1 MHPALSARV
10 TQTVSLSGG
19 RVMFAAMMKQP
30 PDETTNE
37 TADEPSDKHP
47 GDPAGAPNTHF
58 GYQEIPEA
66 EKAGR
71 VRGVFSSV
79 AGRYDLMNDLM
90 SGGAHRLW
98 KTALVDWL
106 APRPGIRLLDLAG
119 GTGDIA
125 FRVLDRVRGQGEATV
140 CDMTEE
146 MLAEGRARAAARGL
160 PVDWVRG
167 DAMRLPFVERS
178 FDAVTIAFGIRNVTR
193 PEAALAECFRVL
205 RPGGRF
211 LCLEFGQPAV
221 PAIQWLYDRYSFDV
235 IPALGQAV
243 TGDRASYQY
252 LVESIRRFADA
263 ESFAR
268 TVAEAGFG
276 RVRSR
281 TLSFG
286 VVALT
291 SGWRL

>member
-1 MHPALSARV
+1 MPD
-10 TQTVSLSGG
+10 
-19 RVMFAAMMKQP
+19 QP
-30 PDETTNE
+30 
-37 TADEPSDKHP
+37 S
-47 GDPAGAPNTHF
+47 GDPRTHF
-58 GYQEIPEA
+58 GYQDVPEA

-98 KTALVDWL
+98 KAMLVDWL
-106 APRPGIRLLDLAG
+106 APRPGIRLLDVAG

-125 FRVLDRVRGQGEATV
+125 FRVLDRVRGQGHAIV

-146 MLAEGRARAAARGL
+146 MLAEGARRAEGRDFS
-160 PVDWVRG
+160 VDWVRG
-167 DAMRLPFVERS
+167 DAMRLPFAERS

-193 PEAALAECFRVL
+193 PETALTEALRVL

-211 LCLEFGQPAV
+211 LCLEFGRPAV
-221 PAIQWLYDRYSFDV
+221 PAIEWLYDRYSFGV
-235 IPALGQAV
+235 IPALGHAV

-252 LVESIRRFADA
+252 LVESIRRFPDA
-263 ESFAR
+263 ETFAAS
-268 TVAEAGFG
+268 VSAAGFG
-276 RVRSR
+276 LVRVRS
-281 TLSFG
+281 LSFG
-286 VVALT
+286 IAVLT

>member
-1 MHPALSARV
+1 M
-10 TQTVSLSGG
+10 
-19 RVMFAAMMKQP
+19 
-30 PDETTNE
+30 PDQ
-37 TADEPSDKHP
+37 PSDRSL
-47 GDPAGAPNTHF
+47 GDPRTHF

-66 EKAGR
+66 DKAGR

-98 KTALVDWL
+98 KAALVDWL
-106 APRPGIRLLDLAG
+106 APRPGLRLLDLAG

-125 FRVLDRVRGQGEATV
+125 FRVLDRVRRHGHATV

-146 MLAEGRARAAARGL
+146 MLLEGARRAERRGL
-160 PVDWVRG
+160 SAGGCIDWVRG
-167 DAMRLPFVERS
+167 DAMRLPFADRS

-193 PEAALAECFRVL
+193 PEAALAECYRVL
-205 RPGGRF
+205 GTGGRF
-211 LCLEFGQPAV
+211 LCLEFGRPAV
-221 PAIQWLYDRYSFDV
+221 PAIEWLYDRYSFGA

-252 LVESIRRFADA
+252 LVESIRRFPDA
-263 ESFAR
+263 ETFAGL
-268 TVAEAGFG
+268 VSAAGFG
-276 RVRSR
+276 RVRTR
-281 TLSFG
+281 QLSFG
-286 VVALT
+286 IAALT

>member
-1 MHPALSARV
+1 
-10 TQTVSLSGG
+10 
-19 RVMFAAMMKQP
+19 MFAAMTDQP
-30 PDETTNE
+30 PDEPS
-37 TADEPSDKHP
+37 DEPPGEHP
-47 GDPAGAPNTHF
+47 GLPPGEPSTHF

-79 AGRYDLMNDLM
+79 ATRYDLMNDLM
-90 SGGAHRLW
+90 SGGSHRLW
-98 KTALVDWL
+98 KAALVDWL

-119 GTGDIA
+119 GTGDVA

-146 MLAEGRARAAARGL
+146 MLAEGRARAAALGL
-160 PVDWVRG
+160 SVDWVRG
-167 DAMRLPFVERS
+167 DAMRLPFAAGS

-193 PEAALAECFRVL
+193 PEAALAECCRVL

-211 LCLEFGQPAV
+211 LCLEFGRPAV

-235 IPALGQAV
+235 IPGLGQFV

-252 LVESIRRFADA
+252 LVESIRRFPDA

-268 TVAEAGFG
+268 MVADAGFG
-276 RVRSR
+276 RARVRA
-281 TLSFG
+281 LSFG

>member
-1 MHPALSARV
+1 MPD
-10 TQTVSLSGG
+10 QPSGE
-19 RVMFAAMMKQP
+19 P
-30 PDETTNE
+30 P
-37 TADEPSDKHP
+37 
-47 GDPAGAPNTHF
+47 GATRTHF

-98 KTALVDWL
+98 KAALVDWL
-106 APRPGIRLLDLAG
+106 APRPGLELLDVAG
-119 GTGDIA
+119 GTGDVA
-125 FRVLDRVRGQGEATV
+125 FRVLDRVRGQGRATV

-146 MLAEGRARAAARGL
+146 MLAEGARRAEAQGRALDWAI
-160 PVDWVRG
+160 DWVRG
-167 DAMRLPFVERS
+167 DAMRLPFAERS

-193 PEAALAECFRVL
+193 PEAALAEAFRVL

-211 LCLEFGQPAV
+211 LCLEFGRPAV
-221 PAIQWLYDRYSFDV
+221 PAIGWLYDRYSFGV

-243 TGDRASYQY
+243 TGDGDSYRY
-252 LVESIRRFADA
+252 LVESIRRFPDA
-263 ESFAR
+263 ETFAGM
-268 TVAEAGFG
+268 TSAAGFG
-276 RVRSR
+276 LVRSR
-281 TLSFG
+281 QLSFG

>member
-1 MHPALSARV
+1 MS
-10 TQTVSLSGG
+10 
-19 RVMFAAMMKQP
+19 
-30 PDETTNE
+30 
-37 TADEPSDKHP
+37 DEPS
-47 GDPAGAPNTHF
+47 GDPRTHF

-66 EKAGR
+66 DKAGR

-98 KTALVDWL
+98 KAALVDWL
-106 APRPGIRLLDLAG
+106 APRPGIQLLDLAG

-125 FRVLDRVRGQGEATV
+125 FRVLDRVHGQGHATI

-146 MLAEGRARAAARGL
+146 MLVEGARRAEARGL
-160 PVDWVRG
+160 AAGQSVDWVRG
-167 DAMRLPFVERS
+167 DAMHLPFAERS

-193 PEAALAECFRVL
+193 PEVALTEAFRVL

-211 LCLEFGQPAV
+211 LCLEFGRPAV
-221 PAIQWLYDRYSFDV
+221 PAIDWLYDRYSFGV
-235 IPALGQAV
+235 IPALGQMV

-252 LVESIRRFADA
+252 LVESIRRFPDA
-263 ESFAR
+263 ETFAGM
-268 TVAEAGFG
+268 VSAAGFG
-276 RVRSR
+276 LVRTR
-281 TLSFG
+281 QLSFG

>member
-1 MHPALSARV
+1 MPH
-10 TQTVSLSGG
+10 
-19 RVMFAAMMKQP
+19 
-30 PDETTNE
+30 D
-37 TADEPSDKHP
+37 PSDER
-47 GDPAGAPNTHF
+47 PADLRTHF
-58 GYQEIPEA
+58 GFEEIPEA

-98 KTALVDWL
+98 KAALVDWL
-106 APRPGIRLLDLAG
+106 APRPGMHLLDLAG

-125 FRVLDRVRGQGEATV
+125 FRVLERLGGQGRATV

-146 MLAEGRARAAARGL
+146 MLAEGARRASARGL
-160 PVDWVRG
+160 GVDWVRG
-167 DAMRLPFVERS
+167 DCMHLPFAERS

-211 LCLEFGQPAV
+211 LCLEFGRPAV
-221 PAIQWLYDRYSFDV
+221 PAIDWLYERYSFGV

-252 LVESIRRFADA
+252 LVESIRRFPDA
-263 ESFAR
+263 ETFAA
-268 TVAEAGFG
+268 TVSAAGFG
-276 RVRSR
+276 RVRIR
-281 TLSFG
+281 QLSFG
-286 VVALT
+286 IVALT

>member
-1 MHPALSARV
+1 MPDEPF
-10 TQTVSLSGG
+10 GD
-19 RVMFAAMMKQP
+19 P
-30 PDETTNE
+30 PDATR
-37 TADEPSDKHP
+37 
-47 GDPAGAPNTHF
+47 THF

-98 KTALVDWL
+98 KAALVDWL
-106 APRPGIRLLDLAG
+106 APRPGIELLDVAG

-125 FRVLDRVRGQGEATV
+125 FRVLDRVRGQGHATV

-146 MLAEGRARAAARGL
+146 MLVEGARRAEARGL
-160 PVDWVRG
+160 PFDRAVDWVRG
-167 DAMRLPFVERS
+167 DAMRLPFAERS

-193 PEAALAECFRVL
+193 PELALAEAFRVL

-211 LCLEFGQPAV
+211 LCLEFGRPAV
-221 PAIQWLYDRYSFDV
+221 PAIDWLYDRYSFGV

-243 TGDRASYQY
+243 TGDGASYRY
-252 LVESIRRFADA
+252 LVESIRRFPDA
-263 ESFAR
+263 ETFAGM
-268 TVAEAGFG
+268 VSAAGFD
-276 RVRSR
+276 RVRTR

-286 VVALT
+286 IVALT

>member
-1 MHPALSARV
+1 MP
-10 TQTVSLSGG
+10 
-19 RVMFAAMMKQP
+19 
-30 PDETTNE
+30 
-37 TADEPSDKHP
+37 DEPS
-47 GDPAGAPNTHF
+47 GDAPDATQTHF

-79 AGRYDLMNDLM
+79 ASRYDLMNDLM

-98 KTALVDWL
+98 KAALVDWL
-106 APRPGIRLLDLAG
+106 APRPGLELLDLAG

-125 FRVLDRVRGQGEATV
+125 FRVLDRVRGDGHATV

-146 MLAEGRARAAARGL
+146 MLAEGARRAEARGL
-160 PVDWVRG
+160 AANGAVDWVRG
-167 DAMRLPFVERS
+167 DAMRLPFAERS
-178 FDAVTIAFGIRNVTR
+178 FDAVTIGFGIRNVTK
-193 PEAALAECFRVL
+193 PDVALAEAFRVL

-211 LCLEFGQPAV
+211 LCLEFGRPAV
-221 PAIQWLYDRYSFDV
+221 PAIDRLYERYSFAV

-243 TGDRASYQY
+243 TGDGDSYRY
-252 LVESIRRFADA
+252 LVESIRRFPDA
-263 ESFAR
+263 ETFAGM
-268 TVAEAGFG
+268 VAAAGFG
-276 RVRSR
+276 LVRTR

-286 VVALT
+286 IVALT